1 MLRVPVRRGGSG
13 GGGGVAG
20 IGGTSRGGGT
30 GARLGNRTGRSRQA
44 AAAVGARA
52 IGAALAYANRDGESL
67 AELGLD
73 LGELDNLEPIERCQK
88 MMDLFDGAA
97 TIADGER
104 RRAAANTL
112 ITILETTSTMSA
124 EDGVRLFCGDYIFQ
138 VLTTEIGREMRSDP
152 ASGVGSRT
160 LEADIR
166 QFINAVIST
175 TPLPRTELGGTVSL
189 AVLERVIADTLTE
202 ARSIYI
208 RRDA

>member
-1 MLRVPVRRGGSG
+1 
-13 GGGGVAG
+13 
-20 IGGTSRGGGT
+20 
-30 GARLGNRTGRSRQA
+30 
-44 AAAVGARA
+44 
-52 IGAALAYANRDGESL
+52 
-67 AELGLD
+67 
-73 LGELDNLEPIERCQK
+73 

-112 ITILETTSTMSA
+112 ITILETTSTISA

-138 VLTTEIGREMRSDP
+138 VLTTEIGRGMRSDP
-152 ASGVGSRT
+152 GSGVASRT

-175 TPLPRTELGGTVSL
+175 RPLPRNELGGTVSL
-189 AVLERVIADTLTE
+189 AVLERVIAETLTE

-208 RRDA
+208 NRDA